1 MVFAKEPEDQLVG
14 DLSVPIQED
23 SLDFVSSPLLILS
36 LDRCVSA
43 EDLGARDQDL
53 KPWAC
58 CLYSCLYS
66 KVPLKVEEENTCEV
80 VAHVLSD
87 TVS

>member
-36 LDRCVSA
+36 LDGVF
-43 EDLGARDQDL
+43 QL
-53 KPWAC
+53 KTWEP
-58 CLYSCLYS
+58 
-66 KVPLKVEEENTCEV
+66 ETRI
-80 VAHVLSD
+80 
-87 TVS
+87 